1 MVIVCIVLVIMMFVG
16 GKKDSYYGIMKDST
30 TIDKMINTKNEK
42 IENVEL
48 PKDANVSVNK
58 EDFVMLLK
66 MKRLEKLL
74 KLRKLITMTYLMV

>member
-1 MVIVCIVLVIMMFVG
+1 
-16 GKKDSYYGIMKDST
+16 MKDST
-30 TIDKMINTKNEK
+30 TIDKMINTKMK
-42 IENVEL
+42 RLKNVEL

>member
-1 MVIVCIVLVIMMFVG
+1 
-16 GKKDSYYGIMKDST
+16 MKDST

>member
-1 MVIVCIVLVIMMFVG
+1 M
-16 GKKDSYYGIMKDST
+16 
-30 TIDKMINTKNEK
+30 KNEK

-58 EDFVMLLK
+58 DFVMLLK